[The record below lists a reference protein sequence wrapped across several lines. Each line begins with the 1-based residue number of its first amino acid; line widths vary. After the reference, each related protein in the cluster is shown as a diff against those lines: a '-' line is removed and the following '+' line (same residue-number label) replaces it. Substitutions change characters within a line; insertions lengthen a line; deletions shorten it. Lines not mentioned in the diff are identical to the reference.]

1 MSIAKSNKLDR
12 LYIFACDLSLR
23 RSDRRTSMP
32 RDRQL
37 HLNAFLMSSGH
48 HEAAWRLPD
57 SDPRA
62 DVDPGHWRDLARLA
76 ERGRFDSVF
85 LADRPALSH
94 GGSHRPGGTLEPTIV
109 LAIMAAATER
119 IGVIATASTTYND
132 PFNLARRFA
141 SVDHVSGGR
150 AGWNIVT
157 TADEDAALNFSLS
170 ERPDHARRY
179 ERAEEFLEVALKL
192 WDSWEDDAILADK
205 DAGRFADPARIHT
218 VDHAGEHFSVR
229 GPLNLSRSPQGRP
242 LIVQAGS
249 SPDGRA
255 FAARHAE
262 AIFTAQQTLED
273 GQAFYADM
281 KRRAADIGRDPDGV
295 KILPGIAPVIGS
307 TEAEAQAIQAE
318 LDEAIVPEYGMQRM
332 ALTLEI
338 PLDALSLDEQ
348 LPFELLPTAP
358 VEGAQS
364 RAELIVDLARRESL
378 TVRQLLSRL
387 GGGRGHRTMV
397 GTPEQ
402 IADSIEHWF
411 DSGAADGFNVMPA
424 LLPSGL
430 EIFVDH
436 VIPLLVARGLFRS
449 EYTGSTL
456 REHYGIPRPAS
467 RYAEPIPA

>member
-1 MSIAKSNKLDR
+1 
-12 LYIFACDLSLR
+12 
-23 RSDRRTSMP
+23 MP
-32 RDRQL
+32 RDHQL

-48 HEAAWRLPD
+48 HEAAWRLPA

-62 DVDPGHWRDLARLA
+62 DIDPAHWRSLARLA
-76 ERGRFDSVF
+76 ERGHFDSVF

-94 GGSHRPGGTLEPTIV
+94 GESYRPAGTLEPTIV
-109 LAIMAAATER
+109 LTVMAEATER

-132 PFNLARRFA
+132 PYNLARRFA
-141 SVDHVSGGR
+141 SVDHVSAGR

-170 ERPDHARRY
+170 QRPDHATRY

-192 WDSWEDDAILADK
+192 WDSWQDDAILADK
-205 DAGRFADPARIHT
+205 AAGRFADAGRVHAI
-218 VDHAGEHFSVR
+218 DHAGEHFAVR

-262 AIFTAQQTLED
+262 AIFTAQQTLD
-273 GQAFYADM
+273 SGQEFYADM
-281 KRRAADIGRDPDGV
+281 KARAAAAGRDPDTV
-295 KILPGIAPVIGS
+295 KILPGIAPVIGA
-307 TEAEAQAIQAE
+307 TEAEALAIQAE

-332 ALTLEI
+332 ALTLEV
-338 PLDALSLDEQ
+338 PLQALSLDEQ

-358 VEGAQS
+358 VQGAQS
-364 RAELIVDLARRESL
+364 RAELIVELARRERL

-387 GGGRGHRTMV
+387 GGGRGHRTLV

-402 IADSIEHWF
+402 VADSIEHWF
-411 DSGAADGFNVMPA
+411 DAGAADGFNVMPA

-430 EIFVDH
+430 EVFVDH
-436 VIPLLVARGLFRS
+436 VIPLLVTRGLFRS
-449 EYTGSTL
+449 DYTGSTL
-456 REHYGIPRPAS
+456 RDHYGVARPAS
-467 RYAEPIPA
+467 RYAPEAVAA